1 MRACR
6 HEPLTLP
13 DPARRKPS
21 SRCRAIQS
29 AAPARRDRGS
39 PRPRSYPRPA
49 RRVHSRCRS
58 VRAASVSWPHH
69 GAHGPGARRPQHRD
83 LPAPPAVRPMNPATP
98 AAAAPRAEVAR
109 GGFGALLES
118 LAAAQGLG
126 LAVKDALDGRY
137 LDVNPGLAALFALPA
152 EVWIG
157 RTDEELFDPAL
168 AGALR
173 AADQAALGQGRVLA
187 SEHRFDWRG
196 ERRELTVLRGAG
208 TAGELRVIVS
218 TWQDNAPIRRREAQ
232 LRNALSQLEQEQKAN
247 DALRREVADQGL
259 HDRASGLYT
268 RAHFEDQIRRE
279 VDLSTREH
287 REFSLVHIALDP
299 CSPEVEAAGE
309 RARERISEAM
319 GRLLRGNTRAM
330 DASCRLDE
338 HHYAV
343 LLSGVGLATSHSRME
358 GLRRQCATQIVVLD
372 GKDLGFTV
380 SMGVASFPHTASN
393 QAELIGASQAAL
405 REAQRRGGNTVALA
419 AIRFEP
425 GT

>member
-1 MRACR
+1 MN
-6 HEPLTLP
+6 P
-13 DPARRKPS
+13 
-21 SRCRAIQS
+21 
-29 AAPARRDRGS
+29 AAPA
-39 PRPRSYPRPA
+39 
-49 RRVHSRCRS
+49 
-58 VRAASVSWPHH
+58 AASPDAGIASD
-69 GAHGPGARRPQHRD
+69 AFA
-83 LPAPPAVRPMNPATP
+83 
-98 AAAAPRAEVAR
+98 
-109 GGFGALLES
+109 ALLEA
-118 LAAAQGLG
+118 LAEAQGLG

-137 LDVNPGLAALFALPA
+137 LRVNAALGAIFALAPEA
-152 EVWIG
+152 WIG
-157 RTDEELFDPAL
+157 RTDDELFDPVLAL
-168 AGALR
+168 ALR
-173 AADQAALGQGRVLA
+173 SADHAALAQGTVLG
-187 SEHRFDWRG
+187 SDHRFEWRG
-196 ERRELTVLRGAG
+196 ERRELTVLRSAG
-208 TAGELRVIVS
+208 LADGRRVIGSV
-218 TWQDNAPIRRREAQ
+218 WQDNAPARRREAQ

-247 DALRREVADQGL
+247 EALRREAVEQGL

-287 REFSLVHIALDP
+287 REFALVHIALDAFR
-299 CSPEVEAAGE
+299 PEVEAAGE

-338 HHYAV
+338 RNFAV

-372 GKDLGFTV
+372 GAELGFTV
-380 SMGVASFPHTASN
+380 SMGVASFPHTASS
-393 QAELIGASQAAL
+393 QAELIAASQIAL

>member
-109 GGFGALLES
+109 GVFGALLES

-173 AADQAALGQGRVLA
+173 AADK
-187 SEHRFDWRG
+187 
-196 ERRELTVLRGAG
+196 
-208 TAGELRVIVS
+208 AGELRVIVS

-268 RAHFEDQIRRE
+268 RAHFEEQIRR
-279 VDLSTREH
+279 SSGRQAFCA
-287 REFSLVHIALDP
+287 RG
-299 CSPEVEAAGE
+299 SPPV
-309 RARERISEAM
+309 
-319 GRLLRGNTRAM
+319 
-330 DASCRLDE
+330 
-338 HHYAV
+338 
-343 LLSGVGLATSHSRME
+343 
-358 GLRRQCATQIVVLD
+358 TQ
-372 GKDLGFTV
+372 TWRT
-380 SMGVASFPHTASN
+380 P
-393 QAELIGASQAAL
+393 
-405 REAQRRGGNTVALA
+405 
-419 AIRFEP
+419 
-425 GT
+425 

>member
-1 MRACR
+1 MN
-6 HEPLTLP
+6 
-13 DPARRKPS
+13 
-21 SRCRAIQS
+21 
-29 AAPARRDRGS
+29 
-39 PRPRSYPRPA
+39 
-49 RRVHSRCRS
+49 
-58 VRAASVSWPHH
+58 
-69 GAHGPGARRPQHRD
+69 
-83 LPAPPAVRPMNPATP
+83 PAPPA
-98 AAAAPRAEVAR
+98 AAAAQAGVAR
-109 GGFGALLES
+109 GAFGALLES
-118 LAAAQGLG
+118 LAEAQGLG

-137 LDVNPGLAALFALPA
+137 LEVNAGLAALFALPA

-168 AGALR
+168 AAALR
-173 AADQAALGQGRVLA
+173 AADQAALGQGTLPG

-196 ERRELTVLRGAG
+196 ERRDLTVLRSAAA
-208 TAGELRVIVS
+208 AGERRVIVS
-218 TWQDNAPIRRREAQ
+218 VWQDNAPARRREAQ
-232 LRNALSQLEQEQKAN
+232 LRNALAQLEQEQKAN
-247 DALRREVADQGL
+247 EALRREVADQGL

-287 REFSLVHIALDP
+287 REFALVHIALDP
-299 CSPEVEAAGE
+299 FRSEVEAAGE
-309 RARERISEAM
+309 RAGERISEAM

-338 HHYAV
+338 RHFAV

-372 GKDLGFTV
+372 GEELGFTV
-380 SMGVASFPHTASN
+380 SMGVASFPHTASS
-393 QAELIGASQAAL
+393 QAELIDASQAAL
-405 REAQRRGGNTVALA
+405 REARRRGGNTVALA